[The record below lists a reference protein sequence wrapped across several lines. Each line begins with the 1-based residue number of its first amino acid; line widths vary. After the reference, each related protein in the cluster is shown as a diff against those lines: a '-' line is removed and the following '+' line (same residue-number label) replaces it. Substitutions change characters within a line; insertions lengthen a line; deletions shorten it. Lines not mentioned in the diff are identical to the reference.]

1 MYIRESKTR
10 NKKTGKVYLKHALVE
25 SVRTERG
32 PRQRVVLTLGVLN
45 IDREHWK
52 DLARSLETCLTG
64 AQDLMYLSG
73 FELPEE
79 VLVEISRVAEIA
91 RHHHKKK
98 SKSAPKADET
108 PAKIYQDV
116 NVQSLQ
122 NMESRSLGPE
132 LVAAQAWELLE
143 FEKILGECGFDKK
156 EQALAAAAI
165 WGRLI
170 KPGSDLATWRW
181 LREESSLSEFFP
193 ADISRVHKDRIYE
206 IADKLLGNKDFLEK
220 RLYERQNELFPG
232 RESLFL
238 FDLTNFYF
246 EGKCE
251 GNDLAQRGKSKEKR
265 QQNPLVSLAL
275 IVDQDGFPVK
285 SKVYKGNIGEPVTL
299 KEILDECG
307 LLDCENE
314 LFRPVIAMDRGIA
327 TKDNITLLQEHNFP
341 YAVIERADRRQ
352 EYAGE
357 FLERQNFESI
367 YDSKGQEIQIKKVD
381 NKVLCASSARR
392 EKENAMALRWIKKA
406 DADLKALQR
415 SIEKGT
421 FKKPS
426 VIKSRLKKI
435 KERYPGWDDVFEASC
450 SFNESNSLI
459 YSMKDIKE
467 DESRLHGCYVIE
479 FSKLEGDAEFIWRT
493 YTTLTQVE
501 AAFRAMKTDLG
512 TRPVYHQGA
521 ERTEAHLFLSILAYH
536 MLINIEYR
544 LKACGEHTRWH
555 ILRELMATHRRSTIC
570 WQNKQDEIWHKR
582 VSSSPEAR
590 HLQVYGK
597 LQIKD
602 PLHAHIYKP

>member
-1 MYIRESKTR
+1 M
-10 NKKTGKVYLKHALVE
+10 YLKHALVE

-32 PRQRVVLTLGVLN
+32 PRQRVALTLGVLN
-45 IDREHWK
+45 VDREHWK
-52 DLARSLETCLTG
+52 DLARSLEACLTG

-91 RHHHKKK
+91 RQHHKKK
-98 SKSAPKADET
+98 SKSAPEIDDT
-108 PAKIYQDV
+108 PAKVYQDID
-116 NVQSLQ
+116 VQSIQ

-132 LVAAQAWELLE
+132 LIAAQAWELLE
-143 FEKILGECGFDKK
+143 FDKILGECGFNKK

-206 IADKLLGNKDFLEK
+206 IADKLLANKDFLEK
-220 RLYERQNELFPG
+220 KLYERQNELFPD
-232 RESLFL
+232 RETLFL

-251 GNDLAQRGKSKEKR
+251 DNNLAQRGKSKEKR

-299 KEILDECG
+299 KEVLDECG
-307 LLDCENE
+307 LLDCDNE

-327 TKDNITLLQEHNFP
+327 TKDNITLLKEQNFP

-352 EYAGE
+352 EHAEE
-357 FLERQNFESI
+357 FLERQGFETI
-367 YDSKGQEIQIKKVD
+367 HDSKGQEIQLKTVD
-381 NKVLCASSARR
+381 NKVLCASAARR
-392 EKENAMALRWIKKA
+392 EKENAMALKWVKKA
-406 DADLKALQR
+406 DADLKKLQA
-415 SIEKGT
+415 SIEKGNI
-421 FKKPS
+421 KNPS
-426 VIKSRLKKI
+426 VIKKRLETI
-435 KERYPGWDDVFEASC
+435 KARYPGWDGVFEANC
-450 SFNESNSLI
+450 CFDGPNALT
-459 YSMKDIKE
+459 YSMKNITE

-512 TRPVYHQGA
+512 TRPIYHQGA
-521 ERTEAHLFLSILAYH
+521 ERTEAHLFLSILAYN
-536 MLINIEYR
+536 MLINIEHR
-544 LKACGEHTRWH
+544 LKDCGEHGRWH
-555 ILRELMATHRRSTIC
+555 VLRELMATHRRSTIC
-570 WQNKQDEIWHKR
+570 WKNKQGEIWHKR
-582 VSSSPEAR
+582 LSSSPEAR
-590 HLQVYGK
+590 HLQIYGK
-597 LQIKD
+597 LQVKD